1 MIRTFIVAAVFAA
14 CVQAQG
20 SNPMSDDHRTRY
32 DFIKPNLLKA
42 ADKVP
47 HDVYAFQPDTEIRS
61 FGQLVGHTADIQEF
75 FCSAAAGERKN
86 LGAGNMKTKT
96 ELVAALKASFDA
108 CDPLYANITDATAS
122 KMVQSMNGMTPLL
135 NVLYYNVTHDNE
147 MYGVM
152 GVYMRLK
159 SIVPPSSENQGR
171 GGGRGG
177 AGGGRGQGKGA
188 PQP

>member
-1 MIRTFIVAAVFAA
+1 MIRYFTPAAAVLFA
-14 CVQAQG
+14 VSLQAQ
-20 SNPMSDDHRTRY
+20 SANPMSDDLRERY
-32 DFIKPNLLKA
+32 DYIKTNILKA

-47 HDVYAFQPDTEIRS
+47 EDLYSFQPTTEIRT
-61 FGQLVGHTADIQEF
+61 FGQLIGHTADVQEF

-86 LGAGNMKTKT
+86 LGAGRMTAKAD
-96 ELVAALKASFDA
+96 LVAALKASFET
-108 CDPLYANITDATAS
+108 CDPLYAGITDATAA
-122 KMVQSMNGMTPLL
+122 KMVPSMTGMTPLL

-159 SIVPPSSENQGR
+159 GIVPPSSENQGR
-171 GGGRGG
+171 GRGGR
-177 AGGGRGQGKGA
+177 GGRGQGKGA